1 MPDAPLLHLA
11 LDTGSP
17 TVSVALARG
26 GVVVAERSVAMDR
39 SSALLLALVQE
50 VLTEAGARLTDL
62 AGIAAL
68 RGPGSFTGLRIGLAT
83 VLGLHQATGVPATA
97 IPTLH
102 ALASMGSTASGTV
115 IAAVDALRG
124 DWTAQ
129 AFVSDPSLPLP
140 RPLGEAVLIP
150 GPDLPSLAAGDE
162 RIVTGF
168 GVSRLGKLP
177 GWPADLR
184 LVEAGPLAGAAA
196 RLAADP
202 ATAWD
207 PSLLTA
213 PLYARPPAVTTPR
226 PRRTARPPLS
236 IRPVLPDDLRRIAW
250 LEESAFKDS
259 WPYDLVAY
267 ELTNPRALM
276 LLAEWNGEPAP
287 GYIALRH
294 GGGESEILRLAVDP
308 AARRR
313 GVARALVDDGL
324 ARLRGLKVES
334 CHLEVRMDNEGAI
347 AFYHSIGFAR
357 SGRRRHYYRD
367 GTDALILSRAL

>member
-1 MPDAPLLHLA
+1 MTNPPLLHPLHLA

-26 GVVVAERSVAMDR
+26 GTVVAERSVAMDR
-39 SSALLLALVQE
+39 SSALLLSLVQE

-83 VLGLHQATGVPATA
+83 VLGLHQALGVPATA

-102 ALASMGSTASGTV
+102 ALALALTASTASGTV
-115 IAAVDALRG
+115 IAVVDALRG

-129 AFVSDPSLPLP
+129 AFVCDPGLPLP
-140 RPLGEAVLIP
+140 RPLGDAVLIP

-162 RIVTGF
+162 RNERVITGF
-168 GVSRLGKLP
+168 GVARLCELA
-177 GWPADLR
+177 GWQADLR

-202 ATAWD
+202 ATVWD

-226 PRRTARPPLS
+226 PRRTAQ
-236 IRPVLPDDLRRIAW
+236 A
-250 LEESAFKDS
+250 A
-259 WPYDLVAY
+259 
-267 ELTNPRALM
+267 
-276 LLAEWNGEPAP
+276 
-287 GYIALRH
+287 
-294 GGGESEILRLAVDP
+294 AV
-308 AARRR
+308 
-313 GVARALVDDGL
+313 
-324 ARLRGLKVES
+324 
-334 CHLEVRMDNEGAI
+334 
-347 AFYHSIGFAR
+347 
-357 SGRRRHYYRD
+357 
-367 GTDALILSRAL
+367 SRVP

>member
-1 MPDAPLLHLA
+1 MTDAPLLHLA

-26 GVVVAERSVAMDR
+26 GAVMAERSVAMDR

-50 VLTEAGARLTDL
+50 VLTEAGARLGDL

-83 VLGLHQATGVPATA
+83 VLGLHQALGVPATA

-102 ALASMGSTASGTV
+102 ALALTASGTV

-129 AFVSDPSLPLP
+129 AFVSDPGLPVP

-168 GVSRLGKLP
+168 GVSRLGALP

-202 ATAWD
+202 ATVWD

-226 PRRTARPPLS
+226 PRRTARPLS

-287 GYIALRH
+287 GYISLRH

-313 GVARALVDDGL
+313 GVARALVDEGL

-347 AFYHSIGFAR
+347 AFYHSLGFAR

-367 GTDALILSRAL
+367 GTDALVLSRALSRA